1 MPVDADADDR
11 AGQQLL
17 SELAQRLISVAW
29 RLPRSGWNRGVDGQ
43 FGGFLSGSFNP
54 LHAGHAELRRAAEH
68 YLGKPIACELPIIN
82 ADKPALDVA
91 TVFQRGCQFEDVPLA
106 VTTAATFAEK
116 AVLFPG
122 SVFVMGVDT
131 AFRILDER
139 FYRGAEGLAGALA
152 TIEALECRFLVAARR
167 IEGRMLTVRELNLP
181 PSMPDLFEELPA
193 SLFRSD
199 LSSTQL
205 RDAGRID

>member
-1 MPVDADADDR
+1 MPTHADADDR
-11 AGQQLL
+11 AGEQLL
-17 SELAQRLISVAW
+17 RELAQRRIPVAW
-29 RLPRSGWNRGVDGQ
+29 RLPGSGWNRGIDGQ

-68 YLGKPIACELPIIN
+68 YLGQPIAFEMPMVN
-82 ADKPALDVA
+82 ADKPALDVV
-91 TVFQRGCQFEDVPLA
+91 TVFHRGCQFEDAPLA

-122 SVFVMGVDT
+122 SVFVVGVDT

-139 FYRGAEGLAGALA
+139 FYGGAEGLAGALA
-152 TIEALECRFLVAARR
+152 TIVALDCRFLVAARR
-167 IEGRMLTVRELNLP
+167 IDGRVLTVRELNVP
-181 PSMPDLFEELPA
+181 CSMPDLFEELPA

-199 LSSTQL
+199 LSSTGL